1 MKLLSDH
8 QGIEVKISVKAQLAA
23 LVEMYLTQ
31 HPHVSLNQLALRS
44 EVPFTSLR
52 RLIMEVKSAK
62 TDGELAPHFVLN
74 LSSYLYKDSC
84 ISSLIQLTSGGLQQ
98 YLKKH
103 FGKFVANEVTA
114 RLATDR
120 LDWSWLSL
128 RQEFVLF
135 CYLVS
140 RPTGLAWNKV
150 QAEWKNKFAEIFK
163 LSIQNKWIKE
173 NSQKHYCWIGPEI
186 SELNL
191 LLKQVDDL
199 RLSFYS
205 QHGQLEES
213 TPLIEARVTWSTFE
227 KLSTIMNQA
236 ALDCIKVV
244 NEDRNNPTEDGARI
258 SVYQCSKLG
267 ILDLP

>member
-128 RQEFVLF
+128 QPEFTLF
-135 CYLVS
+135 IFLVK
-140 RPTGLAWNKV
+140 RNEGLVWKSVTSKWKELLQAMFSLAQTNRWIRENGKQAWIWV
-150 QAEWKNKFAEIFK
+150 
-163 LSIQNKWIKE
+163 
-173 NSQKHYCWIGPEI
+173 GPEI
-186 SELNL
+186 NDFERKYLATIN
-191 LLKQVDDL
+191 QL

-205 QHGQLEES
+205 DHAEVEDSL
-213 TPLIEARVTWSTFE
+213 PLIEGRISWSNFE
-227 KLSTIMNQA
+227 KMSMIMDEAQLKCI
-236 ALDCIKVV
+236 ALIKSDQSLEKIDNGVHVYV
-244 NEDRNNPTEDGARI
+244 N
-258 SVYQCSKLG
+258 SKLG
-267 ILDLP
+267 ILKL